1 MVTSWADLVATW
13 AAAEPSLRALVL
25 IGSQV
30 RGAADAAS
38 DWDFQVIADDPG
50 RFADENGMHGLI
62 AGAAPRAYCVRPTFG
77 GVQRVTALYPEAEVD
92 LVILPARTLRFA
104 RLAVSLGLHRRPG
117 RLRRALADL
126 AVVIRPGYR
135 FLKGEAAWDGFYRKV
150 LADVPDPRLDDA
162 EIRAL
167 AAGFVCDA
175 AWIGRKLDRG
185 ELLAAQRMLHQS
197 LAETNFRLGHE
208 LRLRRGEPSQPEARR
223 LEQAVPPADLAALT
237 ITAHPT
243 REALHAA
250 VAQARATLET
260 LLRDLTPDWRWPEQ
274 VAALPQPKRIAGRE

>member
-1 MVTSWADLVATW
+1 MVTPLVDLVATW
-13 AAAEPSLRALVL
+13 AAAERSLQAVVL

-38 DWDFQVIADDPG
+38 DWDFQVIADNPG
-50 RFADENGMHGLI
+50 RFADENGVRGLI

-77 GVQRVTALYPEAEVD
+77 GVHRATALYPEAEVD
-92 LVILPARTLRFA
+92 LVILPARTLRLA
-104 RLAVSLGLHRRPG
+104 RLAVRFGLHRRPG
-117 RLRRALADL
+117 RLRRALTDL

-135 FLKGEAAWDGFYRKV
+135 FLKGEAAWGGFYRKV

-208 LRLRRGEPSQPEARR
+208 LRLRRGEPSHPEARR
-223 LEQAVPPADLAALT
+223 LEQVLPPAELAALT
-237 ITAHPT
+237 VAAHPT
-243 REALHAA
+243 REDLHAA
-250 VAQARATLET
+250 AAKARSTLEA
-260 LLRDLTPDWRWPEQ
+260 LLRDLTPDWHWPE
-274 VAALPQPKRIAGRE
+274 